1 MNDDAANSQAAETQA
16 AVDRRWRTIGA
27 LVAMVGVMAGAFG
40 AHALKENPLVESWK
54 TGAHYQLLHGIAL
67 TIPGLPLLSRR
78 LILTGAILFAGSLYG
93 LVALH
98 LNWLGPVTPLGG
110 LCMISGWGVVAWK
123 GRG

>member
-1 MNDDAANSQAAETQA
+1 MPDAASSPDA
-16 AVDRRWRTIGA
+16 DRRWRQIGA

-67 TIPGLPLLSRR
+67 TIPGLPPLARR
-78 LILTGAILFAGSLYG
+78 LLLTGALLFAGSLYG

-98 LNWLGPVTPLGG
+98 LTWLGPVTPLGG
-110 LCMISGWGVVAWK
+110 VCMITGWGVVAWK
-123 GRG
+123 ARSAG